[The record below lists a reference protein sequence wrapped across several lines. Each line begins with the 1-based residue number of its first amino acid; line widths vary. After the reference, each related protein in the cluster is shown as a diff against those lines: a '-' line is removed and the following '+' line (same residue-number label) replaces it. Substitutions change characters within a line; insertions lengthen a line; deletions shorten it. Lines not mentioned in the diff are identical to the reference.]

1 MNIKEFKFNKI
12 SFDFKRDKL
21 KWISIGLWAS
31 LFIVVIVLFSVFWA
45 TKNVIWTQEDS
56 FSNSTTGLAE
66 DQISYGGI
74 AKSYG
79 GIAIYPMA
87 MTMGMLVAILFSL
100 YKFWKKGLDVIHLSI
115 GIAICIPISLMG
127 ASFFGKLNAQSPGV
141 NAGGVGFWGLF
152 AFWEPGMAIHGGVY
166 GGLLAGIILFYFV
179 GRKTKT
185 SMLVYADAIVPNILL
200 GQAIGRWGNF
210 FNHEVMGAPV
220 AVTYHGGGW
229 NLGSNGVDWTNV
241 HDYYGWLPKWIGR
254 NLMVRA
260 DSSQTINGITFNKGD
275 LVQLSPIF
283 LYESLSLLAAWLIIT
298 FIIPNITKW
307 ISKKPWK
314 VETGKYNY
322 KLSFS
327 IKQWFMPWI
336 KSTDEVQ
343 SGRDIWNLAYFRN
356 IDEKAKEQ
364 YLISLELDR
373 KKYLKP
379 KEINKANKLNDYIS
393 TKAGVEC
400 FAYFFAW
407 NFVRFFLELSRPDDH
422 LFVMYDKPLSLSLIL
437 ISSIIGLIGMI
448 ASQYWLPSLIRK
460 NGYLY
465 EKEYFS
471 LN

>member
-1 MNIKEFKFNKI
+1 MNIKDFKINKI

-45 TKNVIWTQEDS
+45 TKNVNWTQGDS
-56 FSNSTTGLAE
+56 FSTSTTSSSK

-74 AKSYG
+74 KDSYG
-79 GIAIYPMA
+79 AIRIYPMA
-87 MTMGMLVAILFSL
+87 MTLGMIVAILFTL
-100 YKFWKKGLDVIHLSI
+100 YKFWKKGLNVTELSI

-152 AFWEPGMAIHGGVY
+152 AFWEAGMAIHGGVY

-220 AVTYHGGGW
+220 GVTYHGTDW

-241 HDYYGWLPKWIGR
+241 KDHYSWLPKWIGR

-260 DSSQTINGITFNKGD
+260 DSSGTINGVTFNQGD

-283 LYESLSLLAAWLIIT
+283 LYESLSLLAAWVIIT

-314 VETGKYNY
+314 VETGKYNFS
-322 KLSFS
+322 LSFS
-327 IKQWFMPWI
+327 IKQWFMPWQ
-336 KSTDEVQ
+336 KSTDQIQ
-343 SGRDIWNLAYFRN
+343 SARDIWNLAYFRN
-356 IDEKAKEQ
+356 IDEEAKQE
-364 YLISLELDR
+364 YLKSLELNR
-373 KKYLKP
+373 TKYLKP
-379 KEINKANKLNDYIS
+379 KEINKANKLNEYVS

-437 ISSIIGLIGMI
+437 ISAMIGLIGMI
-448 ASQYWLPSLIRK
+448 ASQYWIPILFRK

-471 LN
+471 IN

>member
-1 MNIKEFKFNKI
+1 MKLKEFKINKI
-12 SFDFKRDKL
+12 HFNFKHDKL

-45 TKNVIWTQEDS
+45 TKNVNWTQGDS
-56 FSNSTTGLAE
+56 FSE
-66 DQISYGGI
+66 PIHWGGI
-74 AKSYG
+74 DSSYG

-87 MTMGMLVAILFSL
+87 MTLGMIVAILFTL
-100 YKFWKKGLDVIHLSI
+100 YKFWKKNLNVTELSI

-127 ASFFGKLNAQSPGV
+127 ASFFGKLNADAPGV
-141 NAGGVGFWGLF
+141 NANGVGFWGLF
-152 AFWEPGMAIHGGVY
+152 AFWNAGMAIHGGVY
-166 GGLLAGIILFYFV
+166 GGLLAGVILFYFV
-179 GRKTKT
+179 GKRSKT

-220 AVTYHGGGW
+220 GVVAYADAPDKWGTINDVNWGAVQSHYKF
-229 NLGSNGVDWTNV
+229 
-241 HDYYGWLPKWIGR
+241 LPNWISR
-254 NLMVRA
+254 NLMVEA
-260 DSSQTINGITFNKGD
+260 KTDGFLSNGVHFEKGD

-283 LYESLSLLAAWLIIT
+283 LYESLSLLAAWVIIT

-314 VETGKYNY
+314 VETNKYNY
-322 KLSFS
+322 SLSFS
-327 IKQWFMPWI
+327 IKQWFMPWK
-336 KSTDEVQ
+336 KSTDEIQ
-343 SGRDIWNLAYFRN
+343 SARDIWNLAYFRN
-356 IDEKAKEQ
+356 IDEDAKQE
-364 YLISLELDR
+364 YLKSLEFNR
-373 KKYLKP
+373 SKYLKP
-379 KEINKANKLNDYIS
+379 KEINKANKLNDFIS

-437 ISSIIGLIGMI
+437 ISAFIGLIGMI
-448 ASQYWLPSLIRK
+448 ASQYWLPILFRK

>member
-1 MNIKEFKFNKI
+1 MNIKDFKINKI

-45 TKNVIWTQEDS
+45 TKNVNWTQGDS
-56 FSNSTTGLAE
+56 FSEPVHWGGVE
-66 DQISYGGI
+66 ESYGGI
-74 AKSYG
+74 G
-79 GIAIYPMA
+79 IYPMA
-87 MTMGMLVAILFSL
+87 MTLGMIVAILFTL
-100 YKFWKKGLDVIHLSI
+100 YKFWKKGLNVTELSI

-127 ASFFGKLNAQSPGV
+127 ASFFGKLNADSPGV
-141 NAGGVGFWGLF
+141 NANGVGFWGLF
-152 AFWEPGMAIHGGVY
+152 AFWNAGMAIHGGVY
-166 GGLLAGIILFYFV
+166 GGLLAGLILFYFV
-179 GRKTKT
+179 GRKSKT

-220 AVTYHGGGW
+220 KVVASGNAWGTSTSGQIDWGEVT
-229 NLGSNGVDWTNV
+229 
-241 HDYYGWLPKWIGR
+241 DYYGWLPKWIGR

-260 DSSQTINGITFNKGD
+260 QTTDTINGVSFNEGD

-283 LYESLSLLAAWLIIT
+283 LYESLSLLAAWVIIT

-322 KLSFS
+322 SLSFS
-327 IKQWFMPWI
+327 IKQWFMPWQ
-336 KSTDEVQ
+336 KSSDQIQ
-343 SGRDIWNLAYFRN
+343 SARDIWNLAYFRN
-356 IDEKAKEQ
+356 IDEEAKQE
-364 YLISLELDR
+364 YLKSLELNR
-373 KKYLKP
+373 TKYLKP
-379 KEINKANKLNDYIS
+379 KEINKANKLNEYIS

-437 ISSIIGLIGMI
+437 ISAMIGLIGMV
-448 ASQYWLPSLIRK
+448 ASQYWIPILFRK

>member
-1 MNIKEFKFNKI
+1 MNIKDFKINKI

-45 TKNVIWTQEDS
+45 TKNVNWTQGDS
-56 FSNSTTGLAE
+56 FSEPVHWGGVEAT
-66 DQISYGGI
+66 YGGI
-74 AKSYG
+74 G
-79 GIAIYPMA
+79 IYPMA
-87 MTMGMLVAILFSL
+87 MTLGMIVAILFTL
-100 YKFWKKGLDVIHLSI
+100 YKFWKKGLNVTELSI

-127 ASFFGKLNAQSPGV
+127 ASFFGKLNADSPGV
-141 NAGGVGFWGLF
+141 NANGVGFWGLF
-152 AFWEPGMAIHGGVY
+152 AFWNAGMAIHGGVY
-166 GGLLAGIILFYFV
+166 GGLLAGLILFYFV
-179 GRKTKT
+179 GRKSKT

-220 AVTYHGGGW
+220 GVVAKSGTWGTLSNVKW
-229 NLGSNGVDWTNV
+229 EEVGSHYKFLPDW
-241 HDYYGWLPKWIGR
+241 ISR
-254 NLMVRA
+254 NLMVQA
-260 DSSQTINGITFNKGD
+260 KTDGTLSNGVSFNQGD

-283 LYESLSLLAAWLIIT
+283 LYESLSLLAAWVIIT

-322 KLSFS
+322 SLSFS
-327 IKQWFMPWI
+327 IKQWFMPWQ
-336 KSTDEVQ
+336 KSSDQIQ
-343 SGRDIWNLAYFRN
+343 SARDIWNLAYFRN
-356 IDEKAKEQ
+356 IDEEAKQE
-364 YLISLELDR
+364 YLKSLELNR
-373 KKYLKP
+373 TKYLKP
-379 KEINKANKLNDYIS
+379 KEINKANKLNEYVS

-437 ISSIIGLIGMI
+437 ISAMIGLIGMI
-448 ASQYWLPSLIRK
+448 ASQYWIPILFRK

-471 LN
+471 IN